1 MNVSPSTSPD
11 LLVLCGGQGTRLRSV
26 LSDRPKPL
34 AVIGS
39 RPFVDFVLDPFVR
52 QGITRAVLC
61 TGHLGHQF
69 EAWYAEHPCEIEL
82 VFSRETTP
90 LGTAGAIRHAS
101 TWIRGEFFVAANG
114 DSLCEIDLASLLA
127 VHVEKRAC
135 ATIALIHADHRSD
148 VGFVTMDAQ
157 QRITGFS
164 EKRPAQRAGFYNAG
178 IYVFNRSAIE
188 SIPASQPYSL
198 EVDWIPTLFPLGVYG
213 FVSQAPVHDIG
224 TPERLA
230 EFRSLVGSADSF
242 REGRASNWPAACA

>member
-1 MNVSPSTSPD
+1 MKIDRSTFPD

-26 LSDRPKPL
+26 LSDQPKPL
-34 AVIGS
+34 AMIGA

-52 QGITRAVLC
+52 LGIRRAVLC

-69 EAWYAEHPCEIEL
+69 ETWYAEHPCEIEL

-101 TWIRGEFFVAANG
+101 TWIRGDFFVVVNG
-114 DSLCEIDLASLLA
+114 DSLCEIDLPSLLT
-127 VHVEKRAC
+127 VHAEKRAC
-135 ATIALIHADHRSD
+135 ATVALIHADHRSD

-157 QRITGFS
+157 QRITWFS
-164 EKRPAQRAGFYNAG
+164 EKRPVQRAGFYNAG

-198 EVDWIPTLFPLGVYG
+198 ETDWLPTLLPLGIYG
-213 FVSQAPVHDIG
+213 FVSQAPLYDIG

-230 EFRSLVGSADSF
+230 EFRTSVGSVDSL
-242 REGRASNWPAACA
+242 RGGRVSNRSAACG